1 MTRAQL
7 LKVEKYFAN
16 GAFSFSW
23 QGQAQASP
31 DHERHLTAR
40 FNGKPGPVGRVMLSK
55 GDLFIET
62 YYDNRWYNR
71 FEIHSPGNPSPKIW
85 YYNISRPAEFASNTV
100 RWVDLALDVLIYPN
114 GEAEL
119 LDLDEFGELE
129 IDFEIQRQ
137 CWLAVLEI
145 LSFANRKKPS
155 FEG

>member
-1 MTRAQL
+1 M
-7 LKVEKYFAN
+7 
-16 GAFSFSW
+16 
-23 QGQAQASP
+23 
-31 DHERHLTAR
+31 
-40 FNGKPGPVGRVMLSK
+40 
-55 GDLFIET
+55 
-62 YYDNRWYNR
+62 
-71 FEIHSPGNPSPKIW
+71 
-85 YYNISRPAEFASNTV
+85 